1 MHVGTV
7 TAATPAPT
15 GTARHVTRP
24 DVHRPAPR
32 PNYAVRVVVD
42 AVPSAWNLANALTVV
57 RILLVPFFAWA
68 LLADGGHTVTGRLV
82 ATGIFVLAAVT
93 DRLDGWLARRS
104 GQITDLGKLLD
115 PIADKLLVGSALV
128 LLSALGDLPWW
139 VTLVILV
146 RELGITAMRFFLLR
160 YVVLPASR
168 GGKLKTV
175 LQSVAIG
182 LYLLPL
188 DQLPDAVGVVAAVVM
203 GAALVVTVV
212 TGLDYVRTAVRIRR
226 AAAVPPAAGV

>member
-1 MHVGTV
+1 VI
-7 TAATPAPT
+7 
-15 GTARHVTRP
+15 
-24 DVHRPAPR
+24 
-32 PNYAVRVVVD
+32 D
-42 AVPSAWNLANALTVV
+42 AVPSAWNPANVLTVL
-57 RILLVPFFAWA
+57 RIALVPFFAWA
-68 LLADGGHTVTGRLV
+68 LLADGGHTTTGRLIATALFVV
-82 ATGIFVLAAVT
+82 AAAT

-104 GQITDLGKLLD
+104 GQVTDLGKMLD
-115 PIADKLLVGSALV
+115 PIADKVLIGTALV
-128 LLSALGDLPWW
+128 LLSWLGDLPWW
-139 VTLVILV
+139 VTVIILV

-188 DQLPDAVGVVAAVVM
+188 DVLPEVVSVVAKVLM

-212 TGLDYVRTAVRIRR
+212 TGVDYARTGLRIRR
-226 AAAVPPAAGV
+226 AAGRPPVAGL

>member
-1 MHVGTV
+1 M
-7 TAATPAPT
+7 
-15 GTARHVTRP
+15 
-24 DVHRPAPR
+24 
-32 PNYAVRVVVD
+32 VVD